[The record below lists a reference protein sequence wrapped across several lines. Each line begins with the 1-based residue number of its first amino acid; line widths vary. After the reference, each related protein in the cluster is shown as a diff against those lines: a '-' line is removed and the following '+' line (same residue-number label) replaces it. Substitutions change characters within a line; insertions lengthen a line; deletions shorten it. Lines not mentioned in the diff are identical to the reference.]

1 MSTRNFEA
9 LFNPQSVA
17 LFGAS
22 NRPRSVGATVMRN
35 LLAGGF
41 AGPILPVNP
50 KHKAVAGVLAY
61 PNVASLP
68 LTPDLAVICT
78 PPRTV
83 PGLVTELGRRGT
95 QAAVVIT
102 AGLDQERDPQGQTLQ
117 QATRAA
123 ARAYGVRLL
132 GPNCVGLLVPGI
144 GLNASFAH
152 TQPLPGNIAF
162 VTQSGA
168 LATVVLDW
176 AKADGIGFSSFIS
189 LGNSVDIDFGD
200 VLEYLGRDPATQ
212 AVLLYIESIRD
223 APKFM
228 KAAQA
233 AARTK
238 PIIAVK
244 AGRVN
249 EGAQAAFSHTGAL
262 AGADDVFE
270 AALRRAGILRVD
282 TIEDLFNAVATLAR
296 TRPLQ
301 GERLAIFTNGG
312 GPGVMATDALILR
325 GGELASLSPATL
337 ERLDGFLP
345 ANWSHGNPVD
355 IIGDAL
361 PPRYVQT
368 LQALLDDPG
377 ADAVLFIHSPSAIV
391 PSHEIASELAPT
403 IQAAQRNVLT
413 CWLGREST
421 AAARH
426 ICAEAGIPTYDSP
439 EDAVDAFLQMVHY
452 RRTQAL
458 LLEETRPSAP
468 AAGASDAEQARAV
481 IEGVLKT
488 GRDLLTELEAKAVL
502 DAYHIPTV
510 TTRFARTPDECAALA
525 AEMGG
530 PLALKIVSPEIT
542 HKSDVGGVVLDL
554 ETPAAVR
561 AAAVA
566 MQCRVGAARPDA
578 MITGFSVQTMARR
591 PHAHELII
599 GVATDPIFGP
609 VILFGQGGGAV
620 EVIGDRAVALPPLD
634 RGGVRDLVARTRVA
648 RLLAGYRN
656 QPPAD
661 MVAIYS
667 TLLKVAQM
675 IADLPEIYE
684 LDINPLLADDQGV
697 LALDARLR
705 VRPKLPTARNL
716 IVPPKITD
724 KRKGAA
730 HYRRRVEN
738 ADRSFQ

>member
-17 LFGAS
+17 LIGAS

-35 LLAGGF
+35 LLASGF

-61 PNVASLP
+61 PDVASLP
-68 LTPDLAVICT
+68 LAPDLAVVCT

-83 PGLVTELGRRGT
+83 PGLIAELGSRGT
-95 QAAVVIT
+95 RAAVVIT
-102 AGLDQERDPQGQTLQ
+102 AGLDQERDQQGQSLQ
-117 QATRAA
+117 QATLAA
-123 ARAYGVRLL
+123 ARSYGLRLL
-132 GPNCVGLLVPGI
+132 GPNCVGLMVPGI

-152 TQPLPGNIAF
+152 TQPLPGAIAF

-212 AVLLYIESIRD
+212 AILLYIESIRD
-223 APKFM
+223 APKFI

-244 AGRVN
+244 AGRVS

-282 TIEDLFNAVATLAR
+282 TVEDLFNAVATLAR
-296 TRPLQ
+296 TRPLP

-312 GPGVMATDALILR
+312 GPGVMATDALVLR
-325 GGELASLSPATL
+325 GGSLATL
-337 ERLDGFLP
+337 APTTLQRLDSFLP

-361 PPRYVQT
+361 PARYVQT
-368 LQALLDDPG
+368 LQALLDDPS

-391 PSHEIASELAPT
+391 PSHEIALELAPT

-421 AAARH
+421 AAARR
-426 ICAEAGIPTYDSP
+426 ICAEAGIPTYDTP

-458 LLEETRPSAP
+458 LMEDRTPTAP
-468 AAGASDAEQARAV
+468 AASTTQREKARSV
-481 IEGVLKT
+481 IEAALHA
-488 GRDLLTELEAKAVL
+488 GRELLTEPEAKQVL
-502 DAYHIPTV
+502 AAYGIPTV
-510 TTRFARTPDECAALA
+510 ATRFASTPAACARLA

-530 PLALKIVSPEIT
+530 PVALKIVSPEIS

-554 ETPAAVR
+554 KTPDQVR

-566 MQCRVGAARPDA
+566 MERHVRAVRPDA
-578 MITGFSVQTMARR
+578 TITGFSIQEMARR

-609 VILFGQGGGAV
+609 VILFGQGGSAV
-620 EVIGDRAVALPPLD
+620 EVIGDRAVALPPLNLN
-634 RGGVRDLVARTRVA
+634 RARDLVARTRVA

-656 QPPAD
+656 HPSAD
-661 MVAIYS
+661 MAALYT
-667 TLLKVAQM
+667 TLLRVAQM
-675 IADLPEIYE
+675 IADLPEIGE
-684 LDINPLLADDQGV
+684 LDINPLLADEQGV

-705 VRPKLPTARNL
+705 VLSLPPSQ
-716 IVPPKITD
+716 PP
-724 KRKGAA
+724 
-730 HYRRRVEN
+730 
-738 ADRSFQ
+738 SPM

>member
-61 PNVASLP
+61 PDVASLP

-83 PGLVTELGRRGT
+83 PGLIAELGARGAR
-95 QAAVVIT
+95 AAVVIT
-102 AGLDQERDPQGQTLQ
+102 AGLDQETGPQGQTLQ
-117 QATRAA
+117 QATLAA
-123 ARAYGVRLL
+123 ARSHGVRLL
-132 GPNCVGLLVPGI
+132 GPNCVGLMVPGI

-189 LGNSVDIDFGD
+189 LGNSVDVDFGD

-212 AVLLYIESIRD
+212 AILLYIESIRD
-223 APKFM
+223 APKFLR
-228 KAAQA
+228 AAQR
-233 AARTK
+233 AARSK

-244 AGRVN
+244 AGRVS

-262 AGADDVFE
+262 AGADDVFD

-301 GERLAIFTNGG
+301 GVRLVIFTNGG
-312 GPGVMATDALILR
+312 GPGVMATDALVLR
-325 GGELASLSPATL
+325 GGQLASLGPETL
-337 ERLDGFLP
+337 QRLDSFLP
-345 ANWSHGNPVD
+345 ANWSRGNPVD

-361 PPRYVQT
+361 PLRYVQT

-391 PSHEIASELAPT
+391 PSYEIALELAPA
-403 IQAAQRNVLT
+403 IQAARRNVLT

-421 AAARH
+421 AAARR
-426 ICAEAGIPTYDSP
+426 ICAEAGIPAYDSP

-452 RRTQAL
+452 RRAQAQ
-458 LLEETRPSAP
+458 LLEERLPTGPVVPRAR
-468 AAGASDAEQARAV
+468 AEQARAV
-481 IEGVLKT
+481 VQAALDA
-488 GRDLLTELEAKAVL
+488 GREILTEPEAKQVL
-502 DAYHIPTV
+502 AAYGIPVV

-542 HKSDVGGVVLDL
+542 HKSDIGGVALAL
-554 ETPAAVR
+554 ETPAEVR

-566 MQCRVGAARPDA
+566 MQRHIREVRPDA
-578 MITGFSVQTMARR
+578 TINGFSVQAMARR
-591 PHAHELII
+591 PYAHELIV

-609 VILFGQGGGAV
+609 VILFGQGGAAV
-620 EVIGDRAVALPPLD
+620 EVVGDRAVALPPLNLNLAH
-634 RGGVRDLVARTRVA
+634 DLVARTRVA

-661 MVAIYS
+661 MSAIYA
-667 TLLKVAQM
+667 TLLAVAQLV
-675 IADLPEIYE
+675 ADLPELCE

-705 VRPKLPTARNL
+705 VR
-716 IVPPKITD
+716 
-724 KRKGAA
+724 
-730 HYRRRVEN
+730 VEL
-738 ADRSFQ
+738 ASH

>member
-1 MSTRNFEA
+1 
-9 LFNPQSVA
+9 
-17 LFGAS
+17 
-22 NRPRSVGATVMRN
+22 
-35 LLAGGF
+35 
-41 AGPILPVNP
+41 
-50 KHKAVAGVLAY
+50 
-61 PNVASLP
+61 
-68 LTPDLAVICT
+68 
-78 PPRTV
+78 
-83 PGLVTELGRRGT
+83 
-95 QAAVVIT
+95 
-102 AGLDQERDPQGQTLQ
+102 DQETGPQGQTLQ
-117 QATRAA
+117 QATLAA
-123 ARAYGVRLL
+123 ARSHGVRLL
-132 GPNCVGLLVPGI
+132 GPNCVGLMVPGI

-189 LGNSVDIDFGD
+189 LGNSVDVDFGD

-212 AVLLYIESIRD
+212 AILLYIESIRD
-223 APKFM
+223 APKFLR
-228 KAAQA
+228 AAQR
-233 AARTK
+233 AARSK

-244 AGRVN
+244 AGRVS

-262 AGADDVFE
+262 AGADDVFD

-301 GERLAIFTNGG
+301 GVRLVIFTNGG
-312 GPGVMATDALILR
+312 GPGVMATDALVLR
-325 GGELASLSPATL
+325 GGQLASLGPETL
-337 ERLDGFLP
+337 QRLDSFLP
-345 ANWSHGNPVD
+345 ANWSRGNPVD

-361 PPRYVQT
+361 PLRYVQT

-391 PSHEIASELAPT
+391 PSYEIALELAPA
-403 IQAAQRNVLT
+403 IQAARRNVLT

-421 AAARH
+421 AAARR
-426 ICAEAGIPTYDSP
+426 ICAEAGIPAYDSP

-452 RRTQAL
+452 RRAQAQ
-458 LLEETRPSAP
+458 LLEERLPTGPVVPRAR
-468 AAGASDAEQARAV
+468 AEQARAV
-481 IEGVLKT
+481 VQAALDA
-488 GRDLLTELEAKAVL
+488 GREILTEPEAKQVL
-502 DAYHIPTV
+502 AAYGIPVV

-542 HKSDVGGVVLDL
+542 HKSDIGGVALAL
-554 ETPAAVR
+554 ETPAEVR

-566 MQCRVGAARPDA
+566 MQGHICEVRPDA
-578 MITGFSVQTMARR
+578 TINGFSVQAMARR
-591 PHAHELII
+591 PHAHELIV

-609 VILFGQGGGAV
+609 VILFGQGGAAV
-620 EVIGDRAVALPPLD
+620 EVVGDRAVALPPLNLNLAH
-634 RGGVRDLVARTRVA
+634 DLVARTRVA

-661 MVAIYS
+661 MSAIYA
-667 TLLKVAQM
+667 TLLAVAQLV
-675 IADLPEIYE
+675 ADLPELCE

-705 VRPKLPTARNL
+705 VR
-716 IVPPKITD
+716 
-724 KRKGAA
+724 
-730 HYRRRVEN
+730 VEL
-738 ADRSFQ
+738 ASH

>member
-1 MSTRNFEA
+1 MNTHHFDA

-17 LFGAS
+17 LIGAS

-61 PNVASLP
+61 PDVASLP
-68 LTPDLAVICT
+68 LTPDLAVVCT
-78 PPRTV
+78 PPCTV
-83 PGLVTELGRRGT
+83 PGLIAELGTRGT
-95 QAAVVIT
+95 KAAVVIT
-102 AGLDQERDPQGQTLQ
+102 AGLDQERDQQGQSLQEVTLS
-117 QATRAA
+117 A
-123 ARAYGVRLL
+123 ARSYGMRLL
-132 GPNCVGLLVPGI
+132 GPNCVGLMVPGI

-152 TQPLPGNIAF
+152 TQPLPGTIAF

-176 AKADGIGFSSFIS
+176 AKADGIGFSTFIS
-189 LGNSVDIDFGD
+189 LGNSVDVDFGD
-200 VLEYLGRDPATQ
+200 VLKHLGNDPATQ
-212 AVLLYIESIRD
+212 AILLYIESIRD

-228 KAAQA
+228 RAAQA

-244 AGRVN
+244 AGRVS

-262 AGADDVFE
+262 AGADDVFD

-296 TRPLQ
+296 TRPLG

-312 GPGVMATDALILR
+312 GPGVMATDALVLR
-325 GGELASLSPATL
+325 GGCLASLADATL
-337 ERLDGFLP
+337 QRLDSFLP

-361 PPRYVQT
+361 PARYVQT
-368 LQALLDDPG
+368 LQALLDDPS

-391 PSHEIASELAPT
+391 PSHEIALELAPT

-468 AAGASDAEQARAV
+468 AAVSPHADQARAI
-481 IEGVLKT
+481 IETVLKT

-502 DAYHIPTV
+502 EAYHIPTV
-510 TTRFARTPDECAALA
+510 ITRFARTPDECATVA
-525 AEMGG
+525 AGIRG

-554 ETPAAVR
+554 KTPDEVR

-566 MQCRVGAARPDA
+566 MERHVRAVRPDA
-578 MITGFSVQTMARR
+578 TITGFSIQAMARR

-599 GVATDPIFGP
+599 GVTTDPIFGP
-609 VILFGQGGGAV
+609 VILFGQGGSAV
-620 EVIGDRAVALPPLD
+620 EVIADRAVALPPLNLNQ
-634 RGGVRDLVARTRVA
+634 VRELVARTRVA
-648 RLLAGYRN
+648 KLLAGYRN
-656 QPPAD
+656 HPPAD
-661 MVAIYS
+661 LAALYS
-667 TLLKVAQM
+667 TLLQVAQLV
-675 IADLPEIYE
+675 ADLPDLCE
-684 LDINPLLADDQGV
+684 LDINPLLVDEQGV

-705 VRPKLPTARNL
+705 VRSSLLVDRL
-716 IVPPKITD
+716 
-724 KRKGAA
+724 REA
-730 HYRRRVEN
+730 HETRRG
-738 ADRSFQ
+738 